1 MEQFISEHIA
11 PHIGTFIGAILT
23 GIAGF
28 LFGKKKLQAEID
40 GMSADNEGKD
50 IENTEKLVK
59 IYKETIDDLGSRYE
73 SKFKEVTEIY
83 ESKIKLL
90 NDEINLH
97 KRIIVQLKEENIMLR
112 KKLKDAENSDH

>member
-11 PHIGTFIGAILT
+11 PHIGTFVGAILT